1 MSFGKKLMIAFAVML
16 IATVAV
22 GAGAWVGL
30 SGLSVE
36 FERAADHDAKQ
47 LEIAGDLQTA
57 LSDMTAL
64 EARQMVTLILDDMPK
79 AREYENSLTETYKRA
94 VTLIADGRRLVE
106 QDRAKN
112 DLDLLEKDV
121 ASRTSVHQEFW
132 RVVKGGQLTQDKATM
147 DKRDRL
153 AAALV
158 QELAKAAADFK
169 DVQKELLAS
178 AIASGRSQTSRS
190 NWIVATSIAIFLAV
204 WAIALWV
211 VRRASSDQEHEAE
224 VKAAAAEELKT
235 LFGKIG
241 LNSEGL
247 TSSSN
252 ELTGIS
258 QQMAG
263 TAEETSTQASLVSA
277 ASEEVSKN
285 VEVVATSAEEL
296 MASIREIA
304 KSSNEAARVAKNA
317 VGVAEQTDKRIGKLG
332 ESSVEIGK
340 VIKVI
345 TSIAEQ
351 TNLLALNAT
360 IEAARAGEAGKG
372 FAVVANEVKELAKQT
387 AKATEDISGKITAI
401 QTDTKEAVNAIGT
414 ISTVINHV
422 NDIAG
427 TIATAVEEQSAT
439 TNEMTRNV
447 SDAAKGAAQISTNI
461 GGVADAASGTLNS
474 ARESQKAA
482 HELAEMATE
491 LHALVARFKI
501 GNNGATS
508 SSGGKSRAA
517 YAGR

>member
-64 EARQMVTLILDDMPK
+64 EARQMVTLLLDDMPK

-387 AKATEDISGKITAI
+387 AQATEEISQKIGAIQVDSRDAVLAIGEITAI
-401 QTDTKEAVNAIGT
+401 
-414 ISTVINHV
+414 INQV
-422 NDIAG
+422 NDISN
-427 TIATAVEEQSAT
+427 TIASAVEEQTVT
-439 TNEMTRNV
+439 TTEIGRNV
-447 SDAAKGAAQISTNI
+447 QEAAKGSGEIANNIS
-461 GGVADAASGTLNS
+461 GVATAAKATAEGAQNVRR
-474 ARESQKAA
+474 ASQSVNQ
-482 HELAEMATE
+482 MADQ
-491 LHALVARFKI
+491 LGKLVMQRK
-501 GNNGATS
+501 
-508 SSGGKSRAA
+508 
-517 YAGR
+517 